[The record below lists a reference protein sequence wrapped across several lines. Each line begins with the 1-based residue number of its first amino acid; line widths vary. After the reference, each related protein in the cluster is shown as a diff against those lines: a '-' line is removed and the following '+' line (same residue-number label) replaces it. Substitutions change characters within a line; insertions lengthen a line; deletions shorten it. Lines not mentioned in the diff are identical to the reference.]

1 MKTYTFTNIFDKKS
15 YTVAASDDNKLFC
28 LQDNEAA
35 AGAKCKYWIKV
46 KEDHERKYTYKIQK
60 TQIRAINGA
69 AGLVDFIE
77 WAYTD
82 NICECG
88 VNIII
93 KAILEGKVK
102 EAA

>member
-15 YTVAASDDNKLFC
+15 YTVAASDDNRLFC

-46 KEDHERKYTYKIQK
+46 KEDHEFTYKIQK
-60 TQIRAINGA
+60 TQIKANNGA
-69 AGLVDFIE
+69 AGLVDFIQE
-77 WAYTD
+77 AYTL
-82 NICECG
+82 NYCECG

>member
-46 KEDHERKYTYKIQK
+46 KEDHEFTYKIQK
-60 TQIRAINGA
+60 TQENWYFNS
-69 AGLVDFIE
+69 L
-77 WAYTD
+77 T
-82 NICECG
+82 N
-88 VNIII
+88 
-93 KAILEGKVK
+93 KKHTH
-102 EAA
+102 